1 MNTKRNILFSWLL
14 LIGFLI
20 PISINFV
27 HNFEKHQ
34 HTVCDAKDVK
44 HFHQLEKDCSVFHY
58 VIHGFVF
65 NLFSYK
71 LKFSTKIISE
81 VLYYKTINYAV
92 NLPYKTSRAP
102 PFL

>member
-20 PISINFV
+20 PISINFA
-27 HNFEKHQ
+27 HNFEKHE
-34 HTVCDAKDVK
+34 HIVCDAKDVK

-58 VIHGFVF
+58 VVQGFVF

-71 LKFSTKIISE
+71 LSFSTKIISE
-81 VLYYKTINYAV
+81 VLQNKTIKYVV
-92 NLPYKTSRAP
+92 NLPYKASRAP
-102 PFL
+102 PVL